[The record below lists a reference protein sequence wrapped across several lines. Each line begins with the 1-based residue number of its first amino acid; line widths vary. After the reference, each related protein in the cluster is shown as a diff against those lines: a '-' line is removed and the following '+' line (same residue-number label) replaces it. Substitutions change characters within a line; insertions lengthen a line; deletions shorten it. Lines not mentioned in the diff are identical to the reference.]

1 MSDPF
6 QTESHSSSLK
16 TAALVGAVVAL
27 LAANVYLYLQ
37 VDQLRTDLAKTKE
50 AVVTELTNLRDS
62 SSALSANARK
72 SLDTLRTELES
83 TRKQTSVAVTVAKT
97 EAKEYTKEV
106 AQQLTE
112 EQKKAQSQL
121 NSQLREVKD
130 SATTANAKIGDVSG
144 EVSQVKN
151 QVASTRGELEKTIAE
166 LKKVTGDLG
175 ITSGLVAT
183 NGKELAA
190 LKRLGERNYFEFNLA
205 RAKNPQKIA
214 DISLLLKKT
223 DPKKNKYTLEVLADD
238 KRVEKRDKGVNEP
251 IQFMVSKSRIPYEI
265 IVNEVK
271 KDSIVGYLATPKD
284 LIPR

>member
-37 VDQLRTDLAKTKE
+37 VDQLKTDLNKTRE
-50 AVVTELTNLRDS
+50 AVLTELTNLRDAS
-62 SSALSANARK
+62 TALSANAKR
-72 SLDTLRTELES
+72 SVDTLRTELES
-83 TRKQTSVAVTVAKT
+83 TRKQTTAAVTVAKT

-106 AQQLTE
+106 AHQLTE
-112 EQKKAQSQL
+112 EQKKQSQAL
-121 NSQLREVKD
+121 GSQIKEVKE
-130 SATTANAKIGDVSG
+130 SATTANAKISDVSG
-144 EVSQVKN
+144 EVSQVKG
-151 QVASTRGELEKTIAE
+151 QVASTRSELEKTIAD

-214 DISLLLKKT
+214 DISVLLKKA
-223 DPKKNKYTLEVLADD
+223 DPKRNKYTIEVLADD
-238 KRVEKRDKGVNEP
+238 KRVEKKDKGVNEP
-251 IQFMVSKSRIPYEI
+251 VQFMVSKSRIPYEI

-271 KDSIVGYLATPKD
+271 KDMIVGYLATPKEM
-284 LIPR
+284 IPR